1 MNKTNFIVGRRTMSS
16 EDEPENCD
24 DDSINGQVIE
34 ISSDEECDENSS
46 EMEMKEENNSPDL
59 EEFGIVQ
66 EHIDTVNSNEI
77 PAAADFVEIGMESN
91 DNEVTNINTEAM
103 LSPDSGRVSILSND
117 LNRFSTGI
125 ANFSPYSDD
134 FEMDLFNSNKDT
146 RDPNQHRKPLSNS
159 NIQNTVTGAAQQKN
173 SPMDNKVTA
182 QPGLMITQAISL
194 QNNPSSMNLMP
205 NGLIGQFSGYCSPK
219 QQNSTPFQ
227 REIHQQNTVPNH
239 NVMQQQSEMSH
250 QSPAAYQSPAP
261 QRDQKYNRNSCVGN
275 DQNMA
280 NSMNIPTSSKLLQGA
295 NPATIQQQYG
305 GLCVQSGPQMNQ
317 NQLYA
322 GNKLSNGQQFNATAS
337 PGTVTYPAQQNY
349 IPSSNQVRLQSKMPN
364 SVQPNSMQ
372 NNQPIPSFQQAFMS
386 PMQNVTQSS
395 SNLVGQSQPN
405 STIPNNSCYRNP
417 MLQQNSAPYQRPMP
431 QSMTPH
437 QSPAAYQI
445 PAPQRDQPASG
456 NLRVGSVQ
464 NMTYSMKAP
473 PPYSN
478 YSNTSNSSMLRH
490 HLVNQTVSPNNLY
503 AGVRHSNGQQYNGTA
518 STGTNANTAQQ
529 NCIPLSTK
537 VTPQS
542 KISISLPPISKQ
554 SNQAVP
560 NTQQGHANSMQF
572 SASNN
577 PVGQFSPNS
586 TIFQN
591 SCYRSPMLHH
601 PISTPY
607 QRSLQQQNMI
617 QMPHQNASPYQSP
630 AAYQS
635 PTPQQYNTD
644 YLRGGNN
651 QKMPTYAMDTQQSNP
666 NYLNAA
672 NPSMSQQ
679 QYSDLQLNQTD
690 PQLNQ
695 NNLFAGSK
703 LINSEQANLTASSN
717 GNPKCNVT
725 MENSSATHNTS
736 FDPTLVAEIIK
747 ELEKKYK
754 LVPKGQEEFEEND
767 ISYETNTAINEPG
780 RKQPYSNPQKRQ
792 IESFSSDSSC
802 EKSEKRRKIKHTPSR
817 SKFTSKLLN
826 WGSSCDSRS
835 TSPDVSNDSDF
846 LNHPSTSKQAN
857 KQEKTMKKSG
867 KSTLTKYFIFSIGI
881 FTGKQI
887 LIFFLS
893 N

>member
-1 MNKTNFIVGRRTMSS
+1 MNKTNFIVGRETISS
-16 EDEPENCD
+16 DDEPENCD

-34 ISSDEECDENSS
+34 ISSDEECDEECDENSPQPS
-46 EMEMKEENNSPDL
+46 EMDVKEENSSPDL
-59 EEFGIVQ
+59 KEFGIVQ
-66 EHIDTVNSNEI
+66 EHIDTVNLNEI
-77 PAAADFVEIGMESN
+77 PTAADFVEIGMESN

-146 RDPNQHRKPLSNS
+146 RDPNQNRKPLSNS
-159 NIQNTVTGAAQQKN
+159 NIQNTATGAAQQKN

-182 QPGLMITQAISL
+182 QPGLIISQAISL
-194 QNNPSSMNLMP
+194 QNNPSSMNLIP
-205 NGLIGQFSGYCSPK
+205 NGFVGQFSGYCSPMQ
-219 QQNSTPFQ
+219 QQNSTQFQ
-227 REIHQQNTVPNH
+227 RAIHQQNTVPNQ

-295 NPATIQQQYG
+295 NPANIQQQYG
-305 GLCVQSGPQMNQ
+305 GLRVQTGPPMNQ

-322 GNKLSNGQQFNATAS
+322 GQQFNATTS
-337 PGTVTYPAQQNY
+337 SGTVTYPAQQNY
-349 IPSSNQVRLQSKMPN
+349 IPSSNQVRLHSKMSN

-386 PMQNVTQSS
+386 PMQNVPQSS
-395 SNLVGQSQPN
+395 SNLVGQSHPS

-431 QSMTPH
+431 QNMTPH
-437 QSPAAYQI
+437 QSPAAYQS
-445 PAPQRDQPASG
+445 PAPQKDQPASG
-456 NLRVGSVQ
+456 NLRVGNVQ

-473 PPYSN
+473 PPHSN
-478 YSNTSNSSMLRH
+478 YLNASNSSMLRH
-490 HLVNQTVSPNNLY
+490 HLVNQTAQTVSPNNLY
-503 AGVRHSNGQQYNGTA
+503 AGVRHSNGQQYNATA
-518 STGTNANTAQQ
+518 LAGTNANMAQQ
-529 NCIPLSTK
+529 NCIPLGLKLAPQTK
-537 VTPQS
+537 V
-542 KISISLPPISKQ
+542 SISLPPISKQ

-572 SASNN
+572 SSSNN

-601 PISTPY
+601 PIT
-607 QRSLQQQNMI
+607 Q
-617 QMPHQNASPYQSP
+617 YQSP

-651 QKMPTYAMDTQQSNP
+651 QKMSIYAMDDQQSNP

-672 NPSMSQQ
+672 NPSMPQQ
-679 QYSDLQLNQTD
+679 QYSGLQLNQTD

-717 GNPKCNVT
+717 GNQTPIQNPKFDVT

-736 FDPTLVAEIIK
+736 FDPSLVAEIIK

-754 LVPKGQEEFEEND
+754 LVPKGQEEFVENYT
-767 ISYETNTAINEPG
+767 SYQANTAINEPG

-792 IESFSSDSSC
+792 IECFSSDSSC
-802 EKSEKRRKIKHTPSR
+802 EKRMKTKHTPSR
-817 SKFTSKLLN
+817 SKFASKQFD
-826 WGSSCDSRS
+826 WESSFDSRS
-835 TSPDVSNDSDF
+835 TSPDVSNDSDV
-846 LNHPSTSKQAN
+846 LNRPSTSKQAK
-857 KQEKTMKKSG
+857 KQEKTTKKSG
-867 KSTLTKYFIFSIGI
+867 KSTLSKYFIFSIGI